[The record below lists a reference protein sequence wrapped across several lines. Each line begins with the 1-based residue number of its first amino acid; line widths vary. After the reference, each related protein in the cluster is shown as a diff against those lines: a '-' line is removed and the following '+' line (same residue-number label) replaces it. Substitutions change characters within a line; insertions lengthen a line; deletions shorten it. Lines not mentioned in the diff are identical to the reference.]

1 MRVGAG
7 VIAYLVEHMER
18 SLAAAAE
25 IAAALDLAALSGG
38 GAITVPLARRLLA
51 ERRDH
56 PLLPD
61 RDPTVS

>member
-1 MRVGAG
+1 
-7 VIAYLVEHMER
+7 MER